1 MAIITREVLAQKLK
15 NYLSGEEQLEQ
26 LISWSE
32 DIMMDGE
39 IAPQDFDLIRDIIA
53 RLGVSDVA
61 SFGLSWEELN
71 TMINRLGYKTRLEFE
86 TI

>member
-1 MAIITREVLAQKLK
+1 MVITREVLAQKLK
-15 NYLSGEEQLEQ
+15 NYLSGEEQFEQ

-39 IAPQDFDLIRDIIA
+39 IATQDFEIIRDIIA

-71 TMINRLGYKTRLEFE
+71 AMLNRLGYKTRLEFE